1 MPVGSAPRPG
11 SLGSLHL
18 VLVGLTGSGKTT
30 VGRLAA
36 ERLGRPFLDTDAV
49 IEATTGRTVREI
61 FADDGEGA
69 FRDIEAAVLRDCLS
83 SETPSVIAAAGGAVL
98 REENRR
104 ALKAAP
110 ARVVWLCGGPSVVSE
125 RVRSGGHRPLLDDD
139 PDTVLRRMWETR
151 EPLYREVAD
160 AIVTIEGRSIHDV
173 VEAVLR

>member
-1 MPVGSAPRPG
+1 MASPARTG
-11 SLGSLHL
+11 SLGTMHL

-36 ERLGRPFLDTDAV
+36 DRLGRPFLDTDAV
-49 IEATTGRTVREI
+49 IESTTGRSVRQI
-61 FADDGEGA
+61 FADDGEAA

-83 SETPSVIAAAGGAVL
+83 STTPSVIAAAGGAVL
-98 REENRR
+98 RGENRA
-104 ALKAAP
+104 ALKAAH
-110 ARVVWLCGGPSVVSE
+110 ARVVWLCGGPSVVAD

-139 PDTVLRRMWETR
+139 PDTVLQRMWETR

-160 AIVTIEGRSIHDV
+160 AIVTIEGRSLHDV